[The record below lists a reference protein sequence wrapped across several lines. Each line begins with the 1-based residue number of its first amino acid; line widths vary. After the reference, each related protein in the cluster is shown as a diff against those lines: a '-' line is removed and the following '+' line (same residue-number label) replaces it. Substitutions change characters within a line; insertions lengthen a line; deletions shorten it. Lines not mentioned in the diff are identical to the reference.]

1 MAWSPNYP
9 GLDLILHSL
18 EPLLA
23 RLEECGLPATLVH
36 ADNHPGNARGS
47 THGVRLLD
55 WGEAFIGN
63 PVTDL
68 MGLIGGLSQ
77 TDAAPLVARWC
88 ASWKS
93 LAPRSKP
100 EQALELAPLLGAL
113 HGAATYAHF
122 LSQIEETEWP
132 YHGEDVPRCLQA
144 ADDMRDRALP

>member
-1 MAWSPNYP
+1 
-9 GLDLILHSL
+9 
-18 EPLLA
+18 
-23 RLEECGLPATLVH
+23 
-36 ADNHPGNARGS
+36 
-47 THGVRLLD
+47 
-55 WGEAFIGN
+55 
-63 PVTDL
+63 